1 MWGRHRRLLLLAS
14 RIAVYKSSNESEA
27 ELNGRW
33 PAALALLMTLAAT
46 PAAAQ
51 RWTFCVGWAPGTK
64 DVWISEVFA
73 GGDRER
79 LEASYRNFLD
89 RQGAASPVAQCPL
102 PNEDKTSVVNAQ
114 TGAEDFNRKLG
125 AILHAVSAQD
135 FPPRR

>member
-1 MWGRHRRLLLLAS
+1 M
-14 RIAVYKSSNESEA
+14 RIAGYKSPNDSEA
-27 ELNGRW
+27 ELNGPW
-33 PAALALLMTLAAT
+33 PVALALLTTLAAT

-51 RWTFCVGWAPGTK
+51 RWTFCVGWAPGSK

-89 RQGAASPVAQCPL
+89 HQGAASAVAQCPL
-102 PNEDKTSVVNAQ
+102 PSEDKTSVVNAQ

-125 AILHAVSAQD
+125 ATLHAVPAHD